1 MLNYSRFRGFD
12 VRFCT
17 LALTDKFVNN
27 RENKQTPRAIQ
38 SLSMPSYKY
47 KVHPAS
53 IPKHLRIP
61 RPPTTPAATLK
72 PSSLTPSFA
81 PSTLST
87 PTSFSSTPGSDAADI
102 WFSLPRFRVGLPQFR
117 ARRAAEHHPVAKLRD
132 PISLRVYDFIVRA
145 SVPALLVYFV
155 WWAPGGE
162 QSDIAVV
169 SGI

>member
-1 MLNYSRFRGFD
+1 
-12 VRFCT
+12 
-17 LALTDKFVNN
+17 
-27 RENKQTPRAIQ
+27 
-38 SLSMPSYKY
+38 MPSY

-61 RPPTTPAATLK
+61 RPPRSPAATLK
-72 PSSLTPSFA
+72 PSSLLPSDAPCTPS
-81 PSTLST
+81 S
-87 PTSFSSTPGSDAADI
+87 PTAFSSTPAVDAPDV

-132 PISLRVYDFIVRA
+132 PAPLRIYDFVVRA

-155 WWAPGGE
+155 WWAPEGE

-169 SGI
+169 STIRTRLLSLYITRRTRIDIYRSRS